1 MTACASFCS
10 FFSDSRPTILHTR
23 GSHHLPSYTKS
34 IASTQPIQYILYFAA
49 MSSDSNTTTGSA
61 TSWEAVAFLRQFPD
75 AALLINPQERLLHIT
90 PTMEP
95 WVLTRKLTDPP
106 SEWNASDDPFAG
118 SAAHHSRKLFSWREQ
133 WGSKLSSAL
142 PEVGSEITS
151 DQMRDDW
158 FDVLEEAL
166 KSETGSNGIFKDQTV
181 TLKLVGPEQTSS
193 GRTVSGTQGLFE
205 AATRSTKVKT
215 FSRGVEAQ
223 PSEGT
228 TEM

>member
-1 MTACASFCS
+1 
-10 FFSDSRPTILHTR
+10 
-23 GSHHLPSYTKS
+23 
-34 IASTQPIQYILYFAA
+34 
-49 MSSDSNTTTGSA
+49 MSSDTNTTTGSA
-61 TSWEAVAFLRQFPD
+61 TSWEAVAFLRQTPD
-75 AALLINPQERLLHIT
+75 AALLIIPGENTPRIT
-90 PTMEP
+90 STMVP
-95 WVLTRKLTDPP
+95 WVLTRKMTEPASD
-106 SEWNASDDPFAG
+106 WNPSDDPFAG
-118 SAAHHSRKLFSWREQ
+118 SAAHHSRKLLSWREQ
-133 WGSKLSSAL
+133 WGSKVRSAL

-166 KSETGSNGIFKDQTV
+166 KSETVSNGIFKDQTV